1 MDCVDERE
9 RERMRERE
17 RDQRVSLVSFFLSF
31 SLSLS
36 LSLSFAAFERIS
48 ISSFVLFR
56 TSQGILRTRRVDS
69 SARKRA
75 SQTPA

>member
-17 RDQRVSLVSFFLSF
+17 RDQRVSLVSFF
-31 SLSLS
+31 LS

>member
-1 MDCVDERE
+1 MRERE

-17 RDQRVSLVSFFLSF
+17 RDQGMSLVSFFLF
-31 SLSLS
+31 LSLS

>member
-1 MDCVDERE
+1 
-9 RERMRERE
+9 MRERA
-17 RDQRVSLVSFFLSF
+17 RDQGMSLVSFFLF
-31 SLSLS
+31 LSLS

>member
-1 MDCVDERE
+1 
-9 RERMRERE
+9 MRERE
-17 RDQRVSLVSFFLSF
+17 RDQGMSLVSFFLF
-31 SLSLS
+31 LSLS

>member
-9 RERMRERE
+9 KENERE
-17 RDQRVSLVSFFLSF
+17 RTRSVGVFGFFLSLF
-31 SLSLS
+31 FSLS

>member
-1 MDCVDERE
+1 VNKRE
-9 RERMRERE
+9 NAI
-17 RDQRVSLVSFFLSF
+17 SGCLWFLSF
-31 SLSLS
+31 S

-75 SQTPA
+75 SQTPAWMKGPGERND